1 MSKKK
6 ELTLEEKQSIQNYA
20 NLIKTIHIYTDAVR
34 QNPGQYIGY
43 LRNKGFKNMYREIY
57 QNAIDEMI
65 KTSSPCTEVKVF
77 FDERDHSV
85 MVEDNGRGIPF
96 NNIIRVF
103 TEANTSSNYLK
114 KKGEYSSGLH
124 GVGGKVVN
132 ALSSIFTVDSYILG
146 EGRHVEF
153 FKGIP
158 WKQGEQVIENKDNK
172 QGTVIMFKPDYEI
185 MKEID
190 ITWKEIYDLT
200 VRILMLTDVGSKVIF
215 KAMDKRGKLHEETII
230 NQDGIITDLIMKTSK
245 PLIAPIVMKDDN
257 GTMKAEIAFTY
268 DSEDLDSEDIT
279 TFSNFCP
286 TISGTHLDGFIDGL
300 CNYWRKY
307 MNNVFLANTKKKITV
322 TNQDIKQGLKAVVS
336 VAHIK
341 PIFSGQAKDILDNK
355 DMYYFCRDLV
365 TTMMD
370 NWLKTNQNE
379 VKKLCGFFKDAAEVR
394 LNSEKEKVK
403 LSTKYSTSKLTGMP
417 AKFVKPENSKGY
429 RELIIVEGDSA
440 LGSLR
445 NSREK
450 KTQGLFPIKL
460 LVHFM

>member
-6 ELTLEEKQSIQNYA
+6 ELSLEEKQSILNYA
-20 NLIKTIHIYTDAVR
+20 SLIKTISVYTEAVR

-65 KTSSPCTEVKVF
+65 KTSSPCTEVKVL

-85 MVEDNGRGIPF
+85 VVEDNGRGIPF
-96 NNIIRVF
+96 DNIIRVF
-103 TEANTSSNYLK
+103 TEANTSSNYMK
-114 KKGEYSSGLH
+114 QKGEYSSGLH

-158 WKQGEQVIENKDNK
+158 WKQGEQVINNKENK
-172 QGTVIMFKPDYEI
+172 QGTTIMFKPDYDI
-185 MKEID
+185 MEDIT

-200 VRILMLTDVGSKVIF
+200 VKILMLTDIGSKVIF
-215 KAMDKRGKLHEETII
+215 KAIDKNGKLYEETII
-230 NQDGIITDLIMKTSK
+230 NQDGIITDLILKTSK
-245 PLIAPIVMKDDN
+245 PLISPIMIKDDN

-307 MNNVFLANTKKKITV
+307 MNNVFLANTKKKITI
-322 TNQDIKQGLKAVVS
+322 TNQDIKQGLKAIIS

-365 TTMMD
+365 TNMMD

-379 VKKLCGFFKDAAEVR
+379 VKKLCSFFKDAAEVR

-417 AKFVKPENSKGY
+417 AKFIKPENTKGY

-445 NSREK
+445 NSRNNK
-450 KTQGLFPIKL
+450 VQGLFPIKY
-460 LVHFM
+460 